1 MGKDKKVRYLKV
13 IITIKFSSHRRLCST
28 GGLFFCAVF
37 DPHIFASLDDGS
49 LYADN
54 DERSY
59 DSGFES
65 ISGKCCA
72 HDTFDRISSIFQSG
86 TIVPVTI
93 VVALWSAGKGV
104 LSVTSGLNSICEN
117 METRNYFYLRIRA
130 SFYTVIFLLAIVS
143 SLVLSVFGNRISVMI
158 YEHIPFLSKVV
169 EFIIRIRTFV
179 TFVVLT
185 VFWDLVYRFLP
196 NRRNMAKTTLRKQ
209 LPGAVFTA
217 CGWLLLSFFFSVYLD
232 VFKGF
237 TSMYGSL
244 TTIILIMLWLYGCM
258 YIILLGGE
266 INALL
271 EKFLQKRAGNLKKKK
286 EKEV

>member
-1 MGKDKKVRYLKV
+1 MV
-13 IITIKFSSHRRLCST
+13 
-28 GGLFFCAVF
+28 
-37 DPHIFASLDDGS
+37 
-49 LYADN
+49 
-54 DERSY
+54 
-59 DSGFES
+59 
-65 ISGKCCA
+65 
-72 HDTFDRISSIFQSG
+72 
-86 TIVPVTI
+86 
-93 VVALWSAGKGV
+93 
-104 LSVTSGLNSICEN
+104 
-117 METRNYFYLRIRA
+117 
-130 SFYTVIFLLAIVS
+130 
-143 SLVLSVFGNRISVMI
+143 

-217 CGWLLLSFFFSVYLD
+217 CGWLLCRSFFRYTLMCLKALQVCTE
-232 VFKGF
+232 VW
-237 TSMYGSL
+237 
-244 TTIILIMLWLYGCM
+244 TTIILIMLGCM
-258 YIILLGGE
+258 DVCTLYLLGGE

>member
-1 MGKDKKVRYLKV
+1 MIY
-13 IITIKFSSHRRLCST
+13 
-28 GGLFFCAVF
+28 
-37 DPHIFASLDDGS
+37 
-49 LYADN
+49 
-54 DERSY
+54 
-59 DSGFES
+59 
-65 ISGKCCA
+65 
-72 HDTFDRISSIFQSG
+72 
-86 TIVPVTI
+86 
-93 VVALWSAGKGV
+93 
-104 LSVTSGLNSICEN
+104 
-117 METRNYFYLRIRA
+117 NYFYLRIRA

-217 CGWLLLSFFFSVYLD
+217 CGW
-232 VFKGF
+232 
-237 TSMYGSL
+237 
-244 TTIILIMLWLYGCM
+244 MLWLYGCM